1 MRESLD
7 SLLVRVRIS
16 PVSDSMPVTVP
27 GDGEGEGDAIGMA
40 LRGKE

>member
-7 SLLVRVRIS
+7 NLLVKVRIS

-27 GDGEGEGDAIGMA
+27 GDGEREGDAIGIA
-40 LRGKE
+40 LRGRE